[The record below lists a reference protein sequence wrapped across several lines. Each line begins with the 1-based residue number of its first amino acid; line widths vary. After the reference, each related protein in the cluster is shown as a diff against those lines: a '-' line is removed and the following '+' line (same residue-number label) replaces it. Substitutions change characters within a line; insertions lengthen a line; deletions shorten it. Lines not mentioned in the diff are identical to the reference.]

1 MIKRYFPLLSFVPV
15 APCVHSG
22 ITNDDS
28 AKSFSIIC
36 LIYPFSIIKKNGA
49 YYVRDER
56 STNGTFVNGEQVL
69 PDTERLLLNNS
80 KLTLGDEEFLYS
92 LW

>member
-1 MIKRYFPLLSFVPV
+1 MIKRYFPLLSLVPV

-36 LIYPFSIIKKNGA
+36 LIYPFLIIKKNA
-49 YYVRDER
+49 FFFIIK
-56 STNGTFVNGEQVL
+56 NGYIKQIIEKLFAESSFVIPL
-69 PDTERLLLNNS
+69 
-80 KLTLGDEEFLYS
+80 
-92 LW
+92 